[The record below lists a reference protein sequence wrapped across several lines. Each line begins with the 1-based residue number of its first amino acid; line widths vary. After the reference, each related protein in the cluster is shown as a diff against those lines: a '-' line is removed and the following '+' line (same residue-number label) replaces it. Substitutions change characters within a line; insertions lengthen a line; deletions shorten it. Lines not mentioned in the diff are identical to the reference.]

1 MAVTPPGTVA
11 DQAAVGS
18 AGDSAIGAGVGAA
31 AGSAVGSAVG
41 STVEPE
47 SVDADEIDFSALP
60 VKPRARLSSRRRQ
73 IIAFGIIIVALLVL
87 VFRGLGNA
95 TEYFKTADEAVADR
109 AKLGSTQFRIE
120 GTVQQDV
127 KQVGQLVTF
136 SIANNGVTVDV
147 TQTGTPPQLFKPGI
161 PVVLQGHFTPA
172 GQFDSNLIMVKH
184 TASYVA
190 AHPDRVTTVPF
201 NTTAPANAAP

>member
-1 MAVTPPGTVA
+1 MAVTPSPVA
-11 DQAAVGS
+11 ERLDVES
-18 AGDSAIGAGVGAA
+18 A
-31 AGSAVGSAVG
+31 
-41 STVEPE
+41 
-47 SVDADEIDFSALP
+47 DADEVDLSALP
-60 VKPRARLSSRRRQ
+60 VRPRARLGSRRRQ
-73 IIAFGIIIVALLVL
+73 IIAFGIIIAALLVL

-95 TEYFKTADEAVADR
+95 TEYFRTADQAVADR

-127 KQVGQLVTF
+127 RQDGQLVTF
-136 SIANNGVTVDV
+136 SIANNGVSVNV

-161 PVVLQGHFTPA
+161 PVVLQGHFTPS

-190 AHPDRVTTVPF
+190 AHPDRVTTVPS
-201 NTTAPANAAP
+201 NTTLPADAAP